1 MGVPILVYAN
11 KQDLIGS
18 ATAAQIAE
26 GLSLHTIKVVM
37 DRNIFEKIQHKYYF
51 RTESGRYK
59 RVQQRVEK
67 GSETGWSGSSKIYL
81 KSEHSSRIEDCD
93 DAFNF

>member
-1 MGVPILVYAN
+1 MVGVPILVYAN

-37 DRNIFEKIQHKYYF
+37 GRNIFEKIQQILFSGQSLADTSVFSNEWRRGQRRDGVGPQKYF
-51 RTESGRYK
+51 
-59 RVQQRVEK
+59 
-67 GSETGWSGSSKIYL
+67 
-81 KSEHSSRIEDCD
+81 
-93 DAFNF
+93 